1 MVAVFTV
8 CERIM
13 YGYMWRSISI
23 FIRRTF
29 CGGRVESNVLHD
41 LIGTVTTISDILNY
55 GTGSKIKSGAKID
68 RPTNPSAS

>member
-41 LIGTVTTISDILNY
+41 LIGTVTTISDVFIVFQHSRVVCLFRAVHANL
-55 GTGSKIKSGAKID
+55 I
-68 RPTNPSAS
+68 